1 LHKCLQF
8 PEHLDGV
15 DDSNVCVVVVE
26 EGTKDEG
33 MEGEAKSSAEVG
45 DEGVATKQLGPDVV
59 NHHGLCV
66 PIRVWS
72 MEKGVSALLVPGIIV
87 PFLYTTPVT
96 DGIFCAMM
104 TLHSYWHTEAMVVDY
119 IRPKLFGGNTF
130 IPNLCRALCF
140 ALHAFI
146 LGALFYYNYTDIGII
161 NSIKMFWKL

>member
-1 LHKCLQF
+1 
-8 PEHLDGV
+8 
-15 DDSNVCVVVVE
+15 
-26 EGTKDEG
+26 
-33 MEGEAKSSAEVG
+33 
-45 DEGVATKQLGPDVV
+45 
-59 NHHGLCV
+59 
-66 PIRVWS
+66 

-87 PFLYTTPVT
+87 PFLYTTPIT

-161 NSIKMFWKL
+161 NSMPSSLVPSSTTTTQTLESSTPCLHPWCPLLLQL